1 MAITEDRI
9 VAIEGAI
16 TEIQENMKNLISRLQ
31 FNQYILNNDQEIAE
45 IKNRLDSVETQI
57 QVLQGS

>member
-31 FNQYILNNDQEIAE
+31 FNQYVLSNDQEIAA
-45 IKNRLDSVETQI
+45 IKDRLDSVESQI
-57 QVLQGS
+57 EILQGA